1 MAEIKTK
8 QHEGDVYS
16 FIEEF
21 VDMDSKKQDSHEL
34 IKIMS
39 EVSGYPPKMCGSFDD
54 WFRLLS
60 L

>member
-34 IKIMS
+34 K
-39 EVSGYPPKMCGSFDD
+39 KT
-54 WFRLLS
+54 
-60 L
+60 